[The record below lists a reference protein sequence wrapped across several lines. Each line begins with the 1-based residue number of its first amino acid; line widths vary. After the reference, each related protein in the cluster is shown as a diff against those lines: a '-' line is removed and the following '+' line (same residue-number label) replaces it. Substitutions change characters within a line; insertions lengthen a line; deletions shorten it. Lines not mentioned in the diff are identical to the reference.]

1 MRIASQQP
9 ISYDVNRAV
18 RSAKRWRKVARKS
31 RVAWCTRRP
40 SASNFS
46 CTRPTT
52 TSGCRSAYVFV
63 NTNAWR
69 NCDWPRAVAGHPWR
83 GPHHSGHFPV
93 QSASSRRDLRQ
104 LFRRGRISLAIGL
117 AFLAS
122 AIAIGD
128 ALASYFQESRW
139 AAILR
144 ESLVI
149 GGWVAMWRPLEVF
162 LYDWWPIREEA
173 RLFDRLSAMP
183 VRIVYEAETSPDAW
197 RSDWPAVPA
206 ADQSST
212 ARAQARSHARD
223 TIGQGVI
230 HDTTRDEAASAHSRR
245 GTKDPGSRS

>member
-1 MRIASQQP
+1 MSFLLRTDQTPAECSDTMR
-9 ISYDVNRAV
+9 
-18 RSAKRWRKVARKS
+18 RS
-31 RVAWCTRRP
+31 CGDP
-40 SASNFS
+40 
-46 CTRPTT
+46 
-52 TSGCRSAYVFV
+52 
-63 NTNAWR
+63 
-69 NCDWPRAVAGHPWR
+69 
-83 GPHHSGHFPV
+83 
-93 QSASSRRDLRQ
+93 
-104 LFRRGRISLAIGL
+104 AIGL

-122 AIAIGD
+122 SIAIGD